1 MSTRSRRLLVYW
13 CTQVVAWGLYAGLFG
28 FLTWVNGTYTRES
41 GQLLLFT
48 LAIGLGS
55 SHLFRAIILKL
66 RWIDLP
72 IGAFI
77 PRLAFAALVLGGITG
92 LLQAA
97 LHDVGFP
104 DVEPVLNG
112 RPARLLE
119 FVLSW
124 ALLLFIWS
132 IAYAAYHYFIRS
144 RGEEIRALRLE
155 TANRDTQLANL
166 RSQLN
171 PHFMFNALNGI
182 RALIDEDPARAK
194 QAITQLSAIL
204 RNAMA
209 TVKRRTVP
217 LGEEID
223 MVKAYLALESMRF
236 EERLRVSFDI
246 DPALEREPV
255 PPMMLQTLVEN
266 AVRHGIAKRTE
277 GGEVFI
283 SAQRGVNGL
292 VLSVRNTGLFV
303 PGQVEGTGIGL
314 RNTRE
319 RLERIYGEQA
329 MLHIHNSDGMVV
341 TELEIPASG
350 ERETLPPGTR
360 TQRP

>member
-1 MSTRSRRLLVYW
+1 MTQRVRRLFLYW
-13 CTQVVAWGLYAGLFG
+13 STQLVAWNLYAALFALLG
-28 FLTWVNGTYTRES
+28 WLSGTYSREN
-41 GQLLLFT
+41 GQMLLIT
-48 LAIGLGS
+48 IVLGIAS
-55 SHLFRAIILKL
+55 SHLLRAIILKL
-66 RWIDLP
+66 RWVDLP
-72 IGAFI
+72 IAAFLL
-77 PRLAFAALVLGGITG
+77 RLGIGSLIIGTFTGFVQAGMHDAWYPQVEMVLGNAGHT
-92 LLQAA
+92 
-97 LHDVGFP
+97 
-104 DVEPVLNG
+104 
-112 RPARLLE
+112 LE
-119 FVLSW
+119 FLLSW
-124 ALLLFIWS
+124 IILLFIWS
-132 IAYAAYHYFIRS
+132 IGYAAYHYFIRS
-144 RGEEIRALRLE
+144 RGEEIRSLRLE
-155 TANRDTQLANL
+155 TANRNSQLANL

-182 RALIDEDPARAK
+182 RALIDEDPVRAK

-209 TVKRRTVP
+209 TVKRSTVP

-246 DPALEREPV
+246 DPTLEREPV

-283 SAQRGVNGL
+283 SAQRGAGGL
-292 VLSVRNTGLFV
+292 VLSVRNSGQFV

-329 MLHIHNSDGMVV
+329 VLNIHNSNGMVV
-341 TELEIPASG
+341 TELEIPSG
-350 ERETLPPGTR
+350 TERLPDLP
-360 TQRP
+360 